1 VTHDL
6 LVVGGG
12 VTGLSVA
19 VHAARAGLSTVLVEA
34 GPLGGVSTQRSGAL
48 VRTHYADDASARLA
62 LSGLEDFERFAERYG
77 GPSGFIA
84 TGFAYVPEAEELA
97 DGSFAA
103 RVAMLRAIGV
113 ETELLDAAALRA
125 IDPSIALDEDAI
137 VAFEPR
143 SGYADPAQTT
153 ATLAAAARAAGA
165 DLRPFTHVD
174 RLLCEREG
182 TAMAGP
188 SGAAPDPRAATA
200 LDARGAV
207 VGARLADGRAIEAA
221 TTILCAG
228 AWSAPLAAAAGI
240 DLPIRATAVKL
251 AFVSRGVATHL
262 TVIDAPNGIYLRPD
276 GATGTLV
283 GRRTWTDEPLDGP
296 DAELPAVDRA
306 FLDDAHERLARRLP
320 SARRGQVLASRA
332 GMLDMTPD
340 GLPLVGPSACPG
352 LWLCCG
358 WSGAGF
364 KTGPAVGAAL
374 APWIAGAPAPM
385 RLASLH
391 PARDIVPLAAA
402 RSPH

>member
-1 VTHDL
+1 VTHDV

-19 VHAARAGLSTVLVEA
+19 VHAARAGLSTVLAEA

-48 VRTHYADDASARLA
+48 VRTHYADVASARLA
-62 LSGLEDFERFAERYG
+62 LAGLHDFERFEERYG
-77 GPSGFIA
+77 GPSGFMA
-84 TGFAYVPEAEELA
+84 TGFAYVPDAEELT

-103 RVAMLRAIGV
+103 RVDMLRALGV
-113 ETELLDAAALRA
+113 ETDLLDGAALRA
-125 IDPSIALDEDAI
+125 IDPAIALPEDGV

-165 DLRPFTHVD
+165 DLRPFTRVE
-174 RLLCEREG
+174 RLLREGEG
-182 TAMAGP
+182 TAAAGT
-188 SGAAPDPRAATA
+188 SGAAADLRTGTRV
-200 LDARGAV
+200 DARGAV

-221 TTILCAG
+221 TTVLCAG
-228 AWSAPLAAAAGI
+228 AWSAPLAAGAGL
-240 DLPIRATAVKL
+240 DLPIRPTAVKL
-251 AFVSRGVATHL
+251 AFISRSVSTHL
-262 TVIDAPNGIYLRPD
+262 TIIDAPNGIYLRPD

-296 DAELPAVDRA
+296 DAELPVVDKA
-306 FLDDAHERLARRLP
+306 FLDDAHERLVRRLP
-320 SARRGQVLASRA
+320 SARGERVLASRA

-340 GLPLVGPSACPG
+340 GLPLVGPSACRG

-374 APWIAGAPAPM
+374 APWIAGAPAPI

-391 PARDIVPLAAA
+391 PERDIAPLAAA